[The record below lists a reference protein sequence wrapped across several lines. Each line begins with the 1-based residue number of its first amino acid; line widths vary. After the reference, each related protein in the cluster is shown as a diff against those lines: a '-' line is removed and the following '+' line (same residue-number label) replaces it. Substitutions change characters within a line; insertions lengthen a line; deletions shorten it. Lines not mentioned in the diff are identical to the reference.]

1 MVIYM
6 EKGGLAIILFSATAD
21 RLIPVGVLSQAAANM
36 DVPVRIFVTGWATN
50 LFRKNS
56 NKNVTTFPKEYES
69 MAPILMEG
77 LKKMNAPSW
86 FDMLKS
92 SKEYGDIKIYVCSL
106 MAGALGIKSKDE
118 LDPIVDDI
126 IGAAAFLEISAGYQT
141 LFI

>member
-1 MVIYM
+1 M

-36 DVPVRIFVTGWATN
+36 DVPVKIFVTGWATN

-106 MAGALGIKSKDE
+106 MAGALDIKSKDE

>member
-1 MVIYM
+1 M

-36 DVPVRIFVTGWATN
+36 DVPVKIFVTGWATN

-69 MAPILMEG
+69 MAQILMEG